1 MFVDRRLE
9 IMSKI
14 IMTVDDSSSIRQM
27 VNFTL
32 KQAGYQVVEAVDGRD
47 ALSKINGSGVHMVL
61 TDLNM
66 PNMDGLELI
75 CQLRANSS
83 FKFIPIVM
91 LTTESQVEKKQ
102 EGKAAG
108 ATGWIVKPFKPE
120 QLLAVVKKVLG

>member
-1 MFVDRRLE
+1 
-9 IMSKI
+9 MSKI
-14 IMTVDDSSSIRQM
+14 IMTVDDSASVRQM
-27 VNFTL
+27 VSFTL
-32 KQAGYQVVEAVDGRD
+32 RDAGYQVLEAVDGQD
-47 ALSKINGSGVHMVL
+47 AVNRLNGTSVHMVI

-66 PNMDGLELI
+66 PNLDGIGLI
-75 CQLRANSS
+75 RALRAIAA

-91 LTTESQVEKKQ
+91 LTTDSQDPKKQ